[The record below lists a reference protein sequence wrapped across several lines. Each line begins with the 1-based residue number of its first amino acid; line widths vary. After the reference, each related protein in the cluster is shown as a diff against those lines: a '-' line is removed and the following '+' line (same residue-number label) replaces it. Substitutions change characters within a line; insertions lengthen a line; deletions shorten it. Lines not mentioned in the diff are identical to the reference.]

1 MIKFN
6 TRFYDKV
13 EGKFYEPSTEFVKV
27 PKHVEDRVNELQK
40 DPRHEK
46 SFEYDEPR
54 SVKDTTSKPKR
65 TRPKK

>member
-13 EGKFYEPSTEFVKV
+13 EGKYYEPSADFVKV
-27 PKHVEDRVNELQK
+27 PKHVEDRVNELMK
-40 DPRHEK
+40 DTRHK
-46 SFEYDEPR
+46 NSFEYDKPT
-54 SVKDTTSKPKR
+54 SVTDTVSKPKT

>member
-13 EGKFYEPSTEFVKV
+13 EGKYYELSAEFVKV
-27 PKHVEDRVNELQK
+27 PKHVEDRVNELMK
-40 DPRHEK
+40 DTRHEN
-46 SFEYDEPR
+46 SFEYDKPT
-54 SVKDTTSKPKR
+54 SVTDTVSEPKR

>member
-13 EGKFYEPSTEFVKV
+13 EGIFYEVSEAFVKV
-27 PKHVEDRVNELQK
+27 PKHVEERVNELMK
-40 DPRHEK
+40 DTRHTN
-46 SFEYDEPR
+46 SFEHDKPT
-54 SVKDTTSKPKR
+54 SVTDTISEPKR